1 MAPGRP
7 ICYIF
12 GMTKEQVKQVLDRVL
27 TWPPQR
33 QEAAARVLEEMEQ
46 QDASRSQ
53 LTDEQVAEIEQ
64 RRADFAA
71 GRERYATDQELTVL
85 WKKCGL

>member
-1 MAPGRP
+1 M
-7 ICYIF
+7 F
-12 GMTKEQVKQVLDRVL
+12 VMTKEQLKEVLDRVL

-46 QDASRSQ
+46 QDAGRFH
-53 LTDEQVAEIEQ
+53 LTDEQAAEIE
-64 RRADFAA
+64 RRLGDFAA
-71 GRERYATDQELTVL
+71 GHERYATDQELTAL